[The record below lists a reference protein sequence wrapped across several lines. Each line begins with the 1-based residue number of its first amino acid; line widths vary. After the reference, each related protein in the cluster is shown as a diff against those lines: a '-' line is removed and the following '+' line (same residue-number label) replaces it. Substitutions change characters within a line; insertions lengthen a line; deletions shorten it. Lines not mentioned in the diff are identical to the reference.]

1 MLTRRSVNPS
11 RGRGP
16 EEGGLDAIRRN
27 WRKLLVDQSGATAI
41 EYGLIVAMI
50 AIAII
55 TSLEALGGGSNG
67 MWTTISSKIV
77 VATS

>member
-1 MLTRRSVNPS
+1 VN
-11 RGRGP
+11 
-16 EEGGLDAIRRN
+16 AIRTN
-27 WRKLLVDQSGATAI
+27 WRKLLRDQCGATAI